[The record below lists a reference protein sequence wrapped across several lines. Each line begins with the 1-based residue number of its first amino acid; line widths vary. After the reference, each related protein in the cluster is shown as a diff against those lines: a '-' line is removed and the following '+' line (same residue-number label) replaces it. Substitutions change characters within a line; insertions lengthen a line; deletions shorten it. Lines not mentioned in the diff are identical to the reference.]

1 MRDRNQTQT
10 MIKQKRNAKLGIT
23 EKSAGR
29 ISCRLFL
36 PSGGQWA
43 PVTYMSLVGME
54 GGAAAEGVCGPHQV
68 TV

>member
-10 MIKQKRNAKLGIT
+10 MINKRNAKLGIT

-36 PSGGQWA
+36 PSGETRA
-43 PVTYMSLVGME
+43 PVTYMSLVGMKAVLLRE
-54 GGAAAEGVCGPHQV
+54 FRPYQV
-68 TV
+68 TVE